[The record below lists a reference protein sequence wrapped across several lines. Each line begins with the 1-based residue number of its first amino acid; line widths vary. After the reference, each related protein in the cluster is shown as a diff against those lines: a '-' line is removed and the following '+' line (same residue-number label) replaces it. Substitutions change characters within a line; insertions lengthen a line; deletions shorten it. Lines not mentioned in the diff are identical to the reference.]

1 LEAVVKLPAG
11 VFKPYAG
18 VSTAILIFT
27 KGGQTTDVWFY
38 DVQAD
43 GYSLDDKRDNHEEPT
58 VLITCRG
65 ATCGTINVCEPKSY
79 VTGNA
84 MALDEL
90 DINRADLRF
99 VAYALNKRGLRDA
112 ITGSAQPQI
121 TRTSLS
127 GVEIPLPPLSE
138 QKRIAD
144 ILDKADAIRRK
155 RQETELMTDNLAE
168 SAFIEF
174 FGHPL
179 GPCRWPQKP
188 IGEVGAVS
196 TGNTPSTKN
205 PEFFD
210 GKVPW
215 VRPTELGNWWPVS
228 QTAKTLSESGL
239 RVARSIRAGG
249 TLVCCIGATLGKVGI
264 VDRTSSFNQQI
275 NAVDFGEDV
284 DDWYG
289 MFCMRLMAPRFI
301 AEATHT
307 TLPILNKGD
316 FSRQQMPVPPI
327 EQQNRFGKFVD
338 RLLAS
343 RTPLTAATDQARS
356 LFDSLVQRAF
366 KGEL

>member
-1 LEAVVKLPAG
+1 MTEEGYP
-11 VFKPYAG
+11 VFGANG
-18 VSTAILIFT
+18 RI
-27 KGGQTTDVWFY
+27 GFY
-38 DVQAD
+38 TE
-43 GYSLDDKRDNHEEPT
+43 YNHEHPT

-65 ATCGTINVCEPKSY
+65 ATCGTINVSDPKSY

-90 DINRADLRF
+90 DPKTADLRF
-99 VAYALNKRGLRDA
+99 VAYALNWRGLRDA

-121 TRTSLS
+121 TRSSLS

-155 RQETELMTDNLAE
+155 RQEAVLIMDDLVE
-168 SAFIEF
+168 SAFVEF

-179 GPCRWPQKP
+179 ASCPWPQKQ
-188 IGEVGAVS
+188 IDDVGAVS

-210 GKVPW
+210 GQVPW

-239 RVARSIRAGG
+239 QVARSIRAGG

-264 VDRTSSFNQQI
+264 VNRTSSFNQQI
-275 NAVDFGEDV
+275 NAVDFGEEV

-289 MFCMRLMAPRFI
+289 MFCLRLMASRFI

-327 EQQNRFGKFVD
+327 KLQRRFGKLVD
-338 RLLAS
+338 HLLEWRPA
-343 RTPLTAATDQARS
+343 LTAATEQAQG
-356 LFDSLVQRAF
+356 LFNSLVQRAF